1 MKTNTKYLKKQII
14 YKCLHSGTKETDI
27 LYKKLILGKLNN
39 FQNEELN
46 LLISLFNEHS
56 DDDIFSFLT
65 NKDNPPIKF
74 KSLISKIL
82 YEK

>member
-1 MKTNTKYLKKQII
+1 MKSNYLEKILKYRLS
-14 YKCLHSGTKETDI
+14 YSGTKETDI

-46 LLISLFNEHS
+46 LLISLFDEYS

-65 NKDNPPIKF
+65 NKDEPPMKF
-74 KSLISKIL
+74 KNLISKII

>member
-1 MKTNTKYLKKQII
+1 MNINYFEKILKYRLS
-14 YKCLHSGTKETDI
+14 YSGTKETDI
-27 LYKKLILGKLNN
+27 LYKKLILGKLSS

-46 LLISLFNEHS
+46 LLISLFDEYS

-65 NKDNPPIKF
+65 NKDHPPIKF

>member
-1 MKTNTKYLKKQII
+1 MNINYLEKILKYRLS
-14 YKCLHSGTKETDI
+14 YSGTKETDI

-46 LLISLFNEHS
+46 LLISLFDEYS
-56 DDDIFSFLT
+56 DDDIFGFLT
-65 NKDNPPIKF
+65 NKDAPPIKF

>member
-1 MKTNTKYLKKQII
+1 MNINYIEKILKYRLS
-14 YKCLHSGTKETDI
+14 YSGTKETDI

-46 LLISLFNEHS
+46 LLISLFDEFS
-56 DDDIFSFLT
+56 DDDIFGFLT
-65 NKDNPPIKF
+65 NKDEPPMKF
-74 KSLISKIL
+74 KKLISKII

>member
-1 MKTNTKYLKKQII
+1 MNINYFEKILKYRLS
-14 YKCLHSGTKETDI
+14 YSGTKETDI
-27 LYKKLILGKLNN
+27 LYKTLILGKLSS

-46 LLISLFNEHS
+46 LLISLFDEYS

-65 NKDNPPIKF
+65 NKDHPPIKF

>member
-1 MKTNTKYLKKQII
+1 MNINYIEKILKYRLS
-14 YKCLHSGTKETDI
+14 YSGTKETDI

-46 LLISLFNEHS
+46 LLISLFDEYS

-65 NKDNPPIKF
+65 NRDEPPMKF
-74 KSLISKIL
+74 KDLISKII

>member
-1 MKTNTKYLKKQII
+1 MNINYIEKILKYRLS
-14 YKCLHSGTKETDI
+14 YSGTKETDI

-46 LLISLFNEHS
+46 LLISLFDEYS
-56 DDDIFSFLT
+56 DDEIFGFLT
-65 NKDNPPIKF
+65 NKDEPPMKF
-74 KSLISKIL
+74 KKLISKII

>member
-1 MKTNTKYLKKQII
+1 MKSNYLEKILKYRLS
-14 YKCLHSGTKETDI
+14 YSGTKETDI

-46 LLISLFNEHS
+46 LLISLFDEYS
-56 DDDIFSFLT
+56 DDDIFGFLT
-65 NKDNPPIKF
+65 NKDEPPMKF
-74 KSLISKIL
+74 KDLISKII

>member
-1 MKTNTKYLKKQII
+1 MNTNYLEKILKYRLS
-14 YKCLHSGTKETDI
+14 YSGTKETDI

-39 FQNEELN
+39 FKNEELN
-46 LLISLFNEHS
+46 LLISLFNEYS
-56 DDDIFSFLT
+56 DDKIYGFLI
-65 NKDNPPIKF
+65 NKDDPPIKF

>member
-1 MKTNTKYLKKQII
+1 MNINYIKNFLKYRLS
-14 YKCLHSGTKETDI
+14 YSSTKETDI

-46 LLISLFNEHS
+46 LLISLFDEYS
-56 DDDIFSFLT
+56 DDDIFGFLT
-65 NKDNPPIKF
+65 NKDEPPMKF
-74 KSLISKIL
+74 KDLISKII

>member
-1 MKTNTKYLKKQII
+1 MNINYIEKILKYRLS
-14 YKCLHSGTKETDI
+14 YSGTKETDI
-27 LYKKLILGKLNN
+27 LYKKLILSKLNN

-46 LLISLFNEHS
+46 LLISLFDEYS

-65 NKDNPPIKF
+65 NKDEPPMKF
-74 KSLISKIL
+74 KNLISKII

>member
-1 MKTNTKYLKKQII
+1 MNINYLKKILK
-14 YKCLHSGTKETDI
+14 YRLSYSGTKETDI
-27 LYKKLILGKLNN
+27 LYKKLILAKLNN
-39 FQNEELN
+39 FKNKELN
-46 LLISLFNEHS
+46 LLISLFNEYS

-65 NKDNPPIKF
+65 NRIDPPIKF